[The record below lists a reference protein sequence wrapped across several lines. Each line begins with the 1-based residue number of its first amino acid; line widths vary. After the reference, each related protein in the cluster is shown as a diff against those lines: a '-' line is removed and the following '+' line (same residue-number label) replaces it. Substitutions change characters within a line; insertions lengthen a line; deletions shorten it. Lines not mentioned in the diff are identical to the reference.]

1 MEPRCNQEESGEAKL
16 ETIHTSGNPCTE
28 QEVKNN
34 FLFSELLNSLVR
46 DIGHRCELAGATRTR
61 INNLACER
69 ESEESFHKD
78 RKELILG
85 LTGTHHIEIN
95 TGHCIETANT

>member
-1 MEPRCNQEESGEAKL
+1 MQPGGVGRSKVRNNSYIRESLCRTRGRKI
-16 ETIHTSGNPCTE
+16 T
-28 QEVKNN
+28 
-34 FLFSELLNSLVR
+34 FFFSELLNSLVR

-85 LTGTHHIEIN
+85 LTGTHRIVIK
-95 TGHCIETANT
+95 TGHYIEKANI